1 MIGSKRGLLDF
12 IYKYESGGNYNRW
25 NTQTVNAPKIPITEM
40 LVGDIIKFQAAEEGH
55 GGAAG
60 AGQIKVAKMRE
71 LVEAGVLRLD
81 EKFSDKAQDRANSAL
96 LDGRGFNEWVSGA
109 LSQADYGNN
118 LAMEYA
124 SVPLLSDFQH
134 EERGLLQGGFSF
146 YGNDAAG
153 NSAGAHPK
161 DFSDVLT
168 DTYTLAQTAAQ
179 TDSLEKQNNDGIFAM
194 VDGAKTG
201 LPAGGLASFLN
212 TLGDSSL
219 SDEEELAFI
228 VGRLEADGVANPEG
242 LASILFKAKKESEN
256 SAASSALTERQG
268 LFQGL
273 YDSGEAPRIDLIGD
287 PAEVTQAPARR
298 GGAPS
303 GASALGRFG
312 IESLVPSGG

>member
-40 LVGDIIKFQAAEEGH
+40 LVGDIIKFQAAEEGN

-96 LDGRGFNEWVSGA
+96 LDGRGFNDWVSGA

-124 SVPLLSDFQH
+124 SIPLLSDFQH
-134 EERGLLQGGFSF
+134 KKRGLLKGGFSF
-146 YGNDAAG
+146 YRNDAAG
-153 NSAGAHPK
+153 NSAGAKKK

-179 TDSLEKQNNDGIFAM
+179 TDSLEKQNNDGIFDM
-194 VDGAKTG
+194 VDSAKKEFPDSGIGT
-201 LPAGGLASFLN
+201 LLN
-212 TLGDSSL
+212 TIGDSSL
-219 SDEEELAFI
+219 SDEEFLASL
-228 VGRLEADGVANPEG
+228 VGRLEADGVSNPEG

-256 SAASSALTERQG
+256 SAASSALTERQDF
-268 LFQGL
+268 FQGL
-273 YDSGEAPRIDLIGD
+273 YDSGEAPRIDLIAE
-287 PAEVTQAPARR
+287 PARVTQASARR
-298 GGAPS
+298 GGATS

-312 IESLVPSGG
+312 IDSLLPSGG